1 MNTRKVFARIVAVAV
16 IAGCLAGCFNLPAQ
30 CNNFNRSVNPLPF
43 PTLQRLAKEA
53 SSPSRWQPE
62 GEVFADDA
70 KDDTKWYD
78 VVIQCVCVPPIV
90 VVVYGIAVAN
100 DVVFLP
106 YNLPA
111 SIFRH
116 EDGYLTME
124 DCVIKWNGKVDL
136 YDYDPAHDQLLI
148 VDLKSGNFT
157 FSVEGP
163 LGGDISFSEPGRH
176 IVRIS
181 PPHVGFDEFASDRK
195 DIYFSPPVK
204 HVKIAPHRPYRK
216 WWGEFATIKKS
227 ADFVGECY
235 LTSLDNLN
243 AKGEAKE
250 ASK

>member
-1 MNTRKVFARIVAVAV
+1 MNTRKVFAWIVAVAG

-90 VVVYGIAVAN
+90 AVVSVIAVAN

-111 SIFRH
+111 SIFLH
-116 EDGYLTME
+116 EDGCLTME
-124 DCVIKWNGKVDL
+124 EGVIKWKGKVDL

-157 FSVEGP
+157 LSVEGP

-181 PPHVGFDEFASDRK
+181 PPHVGFDEFASGDK
-195 DIYFSPPVK
+195 DIYFTPPAKQGEV
-204 HVKIAPHRPYRK
+204 APYRK
-216 WWGEFATIKKS
+216 WGEVATIKKS
-227 ADFVGECY
+227 ADFVGEYY
-235 LTSLDNLN
+235 LTSVDNLQ
-243 AKGEAKE
+243 AKGEVKE
-250 ASK
+250 PVK

>member
-1 MNTRKVFARIVAVAV
+1 MNARKMFVRA
-16 IAGCLAGCFNLPAQ
+16 IAGAAMLCLAGCFNLPAQ

-62 GEVFADDA
+62 GEVFANDA

-78 VVIQCVCVPPIV
+78 VAIQCVCVPPIV
-90 VVVYGIAVAN
+90 AVVYGIAVAN

-111 SIFRH
+111 SIFLH
-116 EDGYLTME
+116 EDGCLTME
-124 DCVIKWNGKVDL
+124 EGVIKWNGKVDL

-157 FSVEGP
+157 LSVEGP

-195 DIYFSPPVK
+195 DIYFAPPAKQGEV
-204 HVKIAPHRPYRK
+204 APYRE
-216 WWGEFATIKKS
+216 WGEVATIKKS

-235 LTSLDNLN
+235 LTSVDNLQ
-243 AKGEAKE
+243 AKGEVKE
-250 ASK
+250 PVK

>member
-90 VVVYGIAVAN
+90 AVVSVIAVAN

-136 YDYDPAHDQLLI
+136 YDYDPGHDQLQA
-148 VDLKSGNFT
+148 VDLKRGNLT
-157 FSVEGP
+157 LSVEGPP

-195 DIYFSPPVK
+195 NVYFTPLAK
-204 HVKIAPHRPYRK
+204 QGGK
-216 WWGEFATIKKS
+216 WGEFATIKKS

-250 ASK
+250 ESK

>member
-16 IAGCLAGCFNLPAQ
+16 IAGCFAGCMNIPAQ
-30 CNNFNRSVNPLPF
+30 LNNFSSEVNPLLF
-43 PTLQRLAKEA
+43 PTVQRVVKDAVATSHEPD
-53 SSPSRWQPE
+53 SVGIISFSP
-62 GEVFADDA
+62 DA
-70 KDDTKWYD
+70 KWYD
-78 VVIQCVCVPPIV
+78 VTLGYLCFTPIAALEC
-90 VVVYGIAVAN
+90 GVALVN
-100 DVVFLP
+100 DALFLP

-111 SIFRH
+111 SIFLH
-116 EDGYLTME
+116 EDGCLTME
-124 DCVIKWNGKVDL
+124 EGVIKWKGKVDL

-148 VDLKSGNFT
+148 VDLKRGNLT
-157 FSVEGP
+157 LSVEGPP

-195 DIYFSPPVK
+195 NVYFTPLAK
-204 HVKIAPHRPYRK
+204 QGGK
-216 WWGEFATIKKS
+216 WGEFATIKKS

>member
-1 MNTRKVFARIVAVAV
+1 MNTRKMFARAVAVAV

-30 CNNFNRSVNPLPF
+30 LNNFNRSVNPLPF
-43 PTLQRLAKEA
+43 PTVQRFAKEM
-53 SSPSRWQPE
+53 SSPRPAFYGQPE
-62 GEVFADDA
+62 GVVFADDA

-78 VVIQCVCVPPIV
+78 VAIQCVCVPPILA
-90 VVVYGIAVAN
+90 VVYGIAVAN

-111 SIFRH
+111 SIFLH
-116 EDGYLTME
+116 EDGCLTME
-124 DCVIKWNGKVDL
+124 EGVIKWKGKVDL

-195 DIYFSPPVK
+195 NVYFTPPAKQGEV
-204 HVKIAPHRPYRK
+204 ASYRE
-216 WWGEFATIKKS
+216 WGEVATIKKS

-235 LTSLDNLN
+235 LTSVDNLQ
-243 AKGEAKE
+243 AKGEVKE
-250 ASK
+250 PVK

>member
-16 IAGCLAGCFNLPAQ
+16 IAGCFAGCMNIPAQ
-30 CNNFNRSVNPLPF
+30 LNNFSSEVNPLPF
-43 PTLQRLAKEA
+43 PTVQRVVKDAVATSHEPD
-53 SSPSRWQPE
+53 SVGIISFSP
-62 GEVFADDA
+62 DA
-70 KDDTKWYD
+70 KWYD
-78 VVIQCVCVPPIV
+78 VTLGYLCFTPIAALEC
-90 VVVYGIAVAN
+90 GVALVN
-100 DVVFLP
+100 DALFLP

-111 SIFRH
+111 SIFLH
-116 EDGYLTME
+116 EDGCLTME
-124 DCVIKWNGKVDL
+124 EGVIKWKGKVDL

-181 PPHVGFDEFASDRK
+181 PPHVGFDEFASGDK

-204 HVKIAPHRPYRK
+204 HVTIAPHRPYRK

>member
-16 IAGCLAGCFNLPAQ
+16 IAGCFAGCMNIPAQ
-30 CNNFNRSVNPLPF
+30 LNNFSSEVNPLPF
-43 PTLQRLAKEA
+43 PTVQRVVKDAVATSHEPD
-53 SSPSRWQPE
+53 SVGIISFSP
-62 GEVFADDA
+62 DA
-70 KDDTKWYD
+70 KWYD
-78 VVIQCVCVPPIV
+78 VTLG
-90 VVVYGIAVAN
+90 YL
-100 DVVFLP
+100 FLP

-111 SIFRH
+111 SIFLH
-116 EDGYLTME
+116 EDGCLTME
-124 DCVIKWNGKVDL
+124 EGVIKWKGKMDL

-148 VDLKSGNFT
+148 VDLKRGNLT
-157 FSVEGP
+157 LSVEGPP

-195 DIYFSPPVK
+195 NVYFTPLAK
-204 HVKIAPHRPYRK
+204 QGGK
-216 WWGEFATIKKS
+216 WGEFATIKKS

-250 ASK
+250 ESK

>member
-136 YDYDPAHDQLLI
+136 YDYDPGHDQLQA
-148 VDLKSGNFT
+148 VDLKRGNLT
-157 FSVEGP
+157 LSVEGPP

-195 DIYFSPPVK
+195 NVYFTPLAK
-204 HVKIAPHRPYRK
+204 QGGK
-216 WWGEFATIKKS
+216 WGEFATIKKS

-250 ASK
+250 ESK

>member
-1 MNTRKVFARIVAVAV
+1 MNTRKMFVRCVAGAAIAV
-16 IAGCLAGCFNLPAQ
+16 CLAGCFNLPAQ

-53 SSPSRWQPE
+53 SSPSRWQLE

-70 KDDTKWYD
+70 TDDAKWYD
-78 VVIQCVCVPPIV
+78 VAIQCVCVPPIV

-111 SIFRH
+111 SIFLH
-116 EDGYLTME
+116 EDGCLTME
-124 DCVIKWNGKVDL
+124 EGVIKWKGKVDL
-136 YDYDPAHDQLLI
+136 YDYDPAHDQQLI

-157 FSVEGP
+157 LSVEGP

-181 PPHVGFDEFASDRK
+181 PPHVGFDEFASGDK
-195 DIYFSPPVK
+195 DIYFTPPAKQGEV
-204 HVKIAPHRPYRK
+204 APYRK
-216 WWGEFATIKKS
+216 WGEVATIKKS
-227 ADFVGECY
+227 ADFVGEYY
-235 LTSLDNLN
+235 LTSVDNLQ
-243 AKGEAKE
+243 AKGEVKE
-250 ASK
+250 PVK